1 MMGGS
6 VQVPG
11 VELSVCPACALPEIV
26 GSVLF
31 EGAEVGF
38 AVPHPGS
45 ALHTL
50 RRPPLI
56 TFVDSEGSLSTF
68 SRMSAFKPSAVRL
81 GAFERISA
89 AAPDTCGAAIEPP
102 VR

>member
-31 EGAEVGF
+31 EGGEVGF

-45 ALHTL
+45 ALHTF

-56 TFVDSEGSLSTF
+56 TLVASEGTLSTL
-68 SRMSAFKPSAVRL
+68 SRMSAFNAAAVRP
-81 GAFERISA
+81 GALERISA
-89 AAPDTCGAAIEPP
+89 AAPDPWGAAIEPP